1 MLLRNQKK
9 EDVVSAGHAR
19 VWIVVSADTAWIR
32 RSLVG
37 TTG

>member
-9 EDVVSAGHAR
+9 DVVSAGHAR
-19 VWIVVSADTAWIR
+19 VWIVVSANTTWII

-37 TTG
+37 TAG